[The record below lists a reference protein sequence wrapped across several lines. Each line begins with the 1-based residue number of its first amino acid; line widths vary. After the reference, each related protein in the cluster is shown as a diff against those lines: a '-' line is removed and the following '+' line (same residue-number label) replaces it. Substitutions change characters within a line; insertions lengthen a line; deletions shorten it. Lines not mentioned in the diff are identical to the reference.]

1 MSTDNYVSPL
11 SERYASK
18 EMQYIFSPDMKF
30 STWRRLWIAL
40 AETEKEL
47 GLKDADGNP
56 RITDEQIEELKAHV
70 HDINYDVAKARE
82 KEVRHDVMSH
92 VYAYGKQCP
101 KAAGIIHLGATSCYV
116 GDNTD
121 IIVMSE
127 ALKLVQK
134 KLVNVI
140 AELSK
145 FADKYKEQ
153 PTLAFT
159 HFQPAQPTTVGKR
172 ATLWTQEFLMDLED
186 LEYVMSTLKLLGSKG
201 TTGTQ
206 ASFLELFEG
215 DQETIDK
222 IDPMIAEKMGFKN
235 CYPVSGQ
242 TYSRK
247 VDTRVLNIL
256 AGIAASAHKMSNDI
270 RLLQHLKEVEEPF
283 EKSQIGSSAMA
294 YKRNPMRSERIAS
307 LSRYV
312 MVDALNPAITS
323 ATQWFERTLDD
334 SANKR
339 LSIPEGFLA
348 IDGILDLC
356 LNVVDGL
363 VVYPKVIEKH
373 MMAELPFM
381 ATENIMMDAVKA
393 GGDRQELH
401 ERIRELSMEAGRT
414 VKVEGKDNDLLER
427 IAADPAFNLTIE
439 ELQKSMEPSR
449 YVGRAKEQT
458 TAFITK
464 TVQPILDAHKEMLGM
479 TAEINV

>member
-1 MSTDNYVSPL
+1 MNTDRYVSPL

-30 STWRRLWIAL
+30 RTWRKLWIAL
-40 AETEKEL
+40 AETEREL
-47 GLKDADGNP
+47 GLN
-56 RITDEQIEELKAHV
+56 ITQEQIDEMKAHAD
-70 HDINYDVAKARE
+70 DINYDVAKERE
-82 KEVRHDVMSH
+82 RQVRHDVMSH
-92 VYAYGKQCP
+92 VYAFGVQCP
-101 KAAGIIHLGATSCYV
+101 KAKGIIHLGATSCYV

-121 IIVMSE
+121 IIVMTE
-127 ALKLVQK
+127 ALKLVRK

-145 FADKYKEQ
+145 FAAQYKDQ

-186 LEYVMSTLKLLGSKG
+186 LEYVLSTMKLLGSKG

-206 ASFLELFEG
+206 ASFLELFDG

-222 IDPMIAEKMGFKN
+222 IDPMIAEKMGFRS

-312 MVDALNPAITS
+312 MIDALNPAITS

-339 LSIPEGFLA
+339 LSVPEGFLA

-363 VVYPKVIEKH
+363 VVYPKVIEKRL
-373 MMAELPFM
+373 MSELPFM

-401 ERIRELSMEAGRT
+401 ERLRELSMEAGT
-414 VKVEGKDNDLLER
+414 NVKVEGKDNNLLEL
-427 IAADPAFNLTIE
+427 IAADPAFNLTLE
-439 ELQKSMEPSR
+439 DLQKSMDPSR
-449 YVGRAKEQT
+449 YTGRAKEQT
-458 TAFITK
+458 EAFIANV
-464 TVQPILDAHKEMLGM
+464 VQPVLDAHKDLLGVKV
-479 TAEINV
+479 EINV

>member
-1 MSTDNYVSPL
+1 MYDKYLSPL
-11 SERYASK
+11 SERYASE
-18 EMQYIFSPDMKF
+18 EMQYIFSPDKKF
-30 STWRRLWIAL
+30 RTWRRLWIAL

-47 GLKDADGNP
+47 GLP
-56 RITDEQIEELKAHV
+56 VTQEQIDELKEHQD
-70 HDINYDVAKARE
+70 DINYEVARQRE

-92 VYAYGKQCP
+92 VYAYGVQCP
-101 KAAGIIHLGATSCYV
+101 KAKGIIHLGATSCYV

-121 IIVMSE
+121 LIVMSE
-127 ALKLVQK
+127 ALRLVKK

-140 AELSK
+140 AGLAK
-145 FADKYKEQ
+145 FADEYKAQ

-172 ATLWTQEFLMDLED
+172 ATLWMMELKLDLED
-186 LEYVMSTLKLLGSKG
+186 LDYLIGSMRLLGSKG

-215 DQETIDK
+215 DHEKCRRLDQR
-222 IDPMIAEKMGFKN
+222 IAEKMGFEG

-247 VDTRVLNIL
+247 VDSRVLNVL
-256 AGIAASAHKMSNDI
+256 AGIAQSAHKFSNDI
-270 RLLQHLKEVEEPF
+270 RLLQHLKEIEEPF

-307 LSRYV
+307 LANYV
-312 MVDALNPAITS
+312 MADAMNPMLTAS
-323 ATQWFERTLDD
+323 TQWFERTLDD

-339 LSIPEGFLA
+339 ISIPEGFLA
-348 IDGILDLC
+348 VDGILDLY

-363 VVYPKVIEKH
+363 VVYPKVIEKRL
-373 MMAELPFM
+373 MSELPFM

-401 ERIRELSMEAGRT
+401 ERIRSLSMEAGRN
-414 VKVEGKDNDLLER
+414 VKVNGQDNNLLEL
-427 IAADPAFNLTIE
+427 IAADPAFGLS
-439 ELQKSMEPSR
+439 LDDLKAAMDPSR
-449 YVGRAKEQT
+449 YTGRATQQVEEFLADVIAPLLEENKE
-458 TAFITK
+458 
-464 TVQPILDAHKEMLGM
+464 LLGLK
-479 TAEINV
+479 AEINV